1 MAHSVARP
9 LSKGIGNIRWG
20 RTADV
25 RLRKKQSDAIDGTT
39 GGLDGNQR
47 RRGGRGW
54 GPFSGGQLTVIVVAV
69 VVMMLFPVG
78 AWAAY
83 SVSHVTITDNT
94 GARVANV
101 DTKSNLDTATRDA
114 VSGVAAKVNSLGQQ
128 LATVSGSVTVNGTT
142 RVTDPLNSY
151 TSHDRRVLGNGTN
164 CMEFADA
171 GHVLVVTSVSIGRID
186 VADQQSPL
194 SVIDISR
201 AVGDCATGFNGYSS
215 TKSGAPSTT
224 VGLQTVNFPSG
235 LVIPDGTRLWVRDGQ
250 NGGST
255 FDISV
260 NGYELPNS
268 YCPPNPGEVVCQKGG

>member
-1 MAHSVARP
+1 M
-9 LSKGIGNIRWG
+9 
-20 RTADV
+20 
-25 RLRKKQSDAIDGTT
+25 RLRKHQSDSVDRTT
-39 GGLDGNQR
+39 GEVGGR
-47 RRGGRGW
+47 RRRAGRGW

-69 VVMMLFPVG
+69 VVMVMFPVG

-142 RVTDPLNSY
+142 RVADPLNSY
-151 TSHDRRVLGNGTN
+151 TSHQRLALGNGTN
-164 CMEFADA
+164 GMEFVDP

-194 SVIDISR
+194 SIIDISR
-201 AVGDCATGFNGYSS
+201 AVGDCPTGFNGYSS
-215 TKSGAPSTT
+215 VKSGTPSTT

-235 LVIPDGTRLWVRDGQ
+235 LVIPDGTSLWIRDEQ
-250 NGGST
+250 NGGSS

-260 NGYELPNS
+260 NGYQLPNS
-268 YCPPNPGEVVCQKGG
+268 YCPPNPSEPPCLKGD